1 MYESAVSVTWCLSG
15 RFQYRLKVT
24 PVNLEK
30 KMLAEPLMSS
40 EDSSEMDMQSLRA
53 GNAWPIMEL
62 AVSAAP

>member
-1 MYESAVSVTWCLSG
+1 MYESVVCLTWRLSG

-62 AVSAAP
+62 AVSTAL